1 MTLSGVDDL
10 GHLLVGVDR
19 DRLVE
24 RFGSASEAWCVELP
38 TLIETVTRAW
48 RVSVVAL
55 LPAGANSVVLSCVSD
70 DGQQLVLKL
79 TPDLAVAAQ
88 EASALSIW
96 ASCRHVVAIADAD
109 LQRGALL
116 LEAVRPGVTLRD
128 DPGGWSL
135 DDVAPM
141 LAELWE
147 PGLVGAESGLPE
159 LSERVELVFKLARRR
174 LRRWPAVDARIGLGV
189 MEASLA
195 LARQLAVEGPVGLVH
210 GDLHP
215 GNVLRGGENRGV
227 VAIDPRP
234 CWGDRASDAID
245 WMLYDVVDEQGLGR
259 RIDWLVRN
267 VPGVDSERV
276 WAWCRAMAVIIAA
289 SMVARRDDDPVGEF
303 LLAFAGTVR

>member
-1 MTLSGVDDL
+1 
-10 GHLLVGVDR
+10 
-19 DRLVE
+19 
-24 RFGSASEAWCVELP
+24 
-38 TLIETVTRAW
+38 
-48 RVSVVAL
+48 
-55 LPAGANSVVLSCVSD
+55 
-70 DGQQLVLKL
+70 
-79 TPDLAVAAQ
+79 
-88 EASALSIW
+88 
-96 ASCRHVVAIADAD
+96 
-109 LQRGALL
+109 
-116 LEAVRPGVTLRD
+116 
-128 DPGGWSL
+128 
-135 DDVAPM
+135 
-141 LAELWE
+141 
-147 PGLVGAESGLPE
+147 
-159 LSERVELVFKLARRR
+159 
-174 LRRWPAVDARIGLGV
+174 